1 MKNTSIGRSRSTMS
15 ATSTSIVKARARS
28 WVSIHS
34 VALTCP
40 ALTLKRAAEITCFC
54 SRKRKRYQRK
64 KRRGSLLLSNVTRIG
79 TGAWQI
85 SHPFLGEN
93 EIIGSYLLAG
103 QNELVIIDPGP
114 GSMVES
120 LLESIR
126 EAGFDPQNVTHILIT
141 HVHLDHAG
149 SVGTLVRQLPRA
161 QVYAHKKGAPHLLD
175 TTKVVASASRI
186 YGERM
191 KLLWGEIESTPQE
204 RLTIIEGGDI
214 LNIASRRLEVHY
226 TPGHA
231 VHHVIFFD
239 AHSGE
244 LFAGDVAGVKLQ
256 DVDYVRPPTPPPDL
270 DLETWS
276 DSIGLVR
283 SLRPDVLYI
292 GHYGAVKDIGQ
303 HTGRLR
309 EKLQDWGEFVLAQ
322 MRKGKNEAE
331 IIALLIE
338 HTQPELQRVARDPH
352 ELQRYEIASNYPMT
366 VQGYM
371 RYWKKKHP

>member
-15 ATSTSIVKARARS
+15 ATSTSIVKARARL
-28 WVSIHS
+28 WESIHS

-40 ALTLKRAAEITCFC
+40 AQTLKRAAEITCYC

-120 LLESIR
+120 LLASIR
-126 EAGFDPQNVTHILIT
+126 EAGFDPQEVTHILIT

-149 SVGTLVRQLPRA
+149 SAGTLVRQLPKA
-161 QVYAHKKGAPHLLD
+161 QVYTHKKGAPQLLD

-204 RLTIIEGGDI
+204 RLSIIEGGDI
-214 LNIASRRLEVHY
+214 LNIAGRRLEIHY

-231 VHHVIFFD
+231 IHHVVFFD
-239 AHSGE
+239 VHTGE
-244 LFAGDVAGVKLQ
+244 LFAGDAAGIHLQ
-256 DVDYVRPPTPPPDL
+256 DINYVRPPTPPPDL
-270 DLETWS
+270 DLEAWFT
-276 DSIGLVR
+276 SIDQIKR
-283 SLRPDVLYI
+283 LRPDILY
-292 GHYGAVKDIGQ
+292 
-303 HTGRLR
+303 
-309 EKLQDWGEFVLAQ
+309 LAHS
-322 MRKGKNEAE
+322 GPADNP
-331 IIALLIE
+331 
-338 HTQPELQRVARDPH
+338 TQ
-352 ELQRYEIASNYPMT
+352 I
-366 VQGYM
+366 
-371 RYWKKKHP
+371 